1 MNAIEQQL
9 KWKLLATVVQHGVG
23 AVAAAATRVGRGKA
37 GCPDARRGQI
47 LTPCAQKALQG
58 LVGRT
63 N

>member
-1 MNAIEQQL
+1 MNSVQQQL
-9 KWKLLATVVQHGVG
+9 KWKLLATVAQHGVG
-23 AVAAAATRVGRGKA
+23 AVAAAAAAVGRNRA
-37 GCPDARRGQI
+37 GCPQARRGQI